1 MIADGSARDLH
12 KRCSDLQRTLS
23 AALLRLQCHPLLDA
37 LQPRQALAQPLMIL
51 IISLQ
56 EFFVPEMLNL
66 GGSLVLELAQH
77 AARNPTIVTIA
88 FASAL
93 PEQSK

>member
-1 MIADGSARDLH
+1 MIADGSASDLH
-12 KRCSDLQRTLS
+12 KRCSDLHRSLS

-56 EFFVPEMLNL
+56 DFSIPETLNF
-66 GGSLVLELAQH
+66 GGSLVLELAQD
-77 AARNPTIVTIA
+77 AARNPTTV
-88 FASAL
+88 FATAL
-93 PEQSK
+93 PEQSR